1 MDEGITGNFEITLFK
16 DASCS
21 DEGNMVHSKQAGG
34 GFPDKDWSTFDAMIT
49 SDMWAIQSTNTSKL
63 IEKQIFY
70 RPNDFLTLNLKL
82 GVKGLH

>member
-1 MDEGITGNFEITLFK
+1 MDKGITGNFEITLFK

-49 SDMWAIQSTNTSKL
+49 SDM
-63 IEKQIFY
+63 
-70 RPNDFLTLNLKL
+70 
-82 GVKGLH
+82 